1 MVILQR
7 DVTSIVQLI
16 KEYFKGFFKR
26 YVIIYVIDCRIVII
40 KRDLHYITNPYCD
53 SFLGYFKGM

>member
-16 KEYFKGFFKR
+16 KGEHFKGFFKR
-26 YVIIYVIDCRIVII
+26 YVIIYVIDCKIVIT
-40 KRDLHYITNPYCD
+40 KRDLII
-53 SFLGYFKGM
+53 